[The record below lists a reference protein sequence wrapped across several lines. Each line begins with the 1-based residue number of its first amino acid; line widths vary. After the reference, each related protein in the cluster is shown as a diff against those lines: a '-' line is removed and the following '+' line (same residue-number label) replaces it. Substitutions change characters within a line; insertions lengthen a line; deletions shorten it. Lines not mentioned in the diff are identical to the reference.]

1 MFWNADIIDF
11 CSLSAYVATASPGS
25 SSASEDAVTT
35 YGYLATS
42 GLGIVDADT
51 SFAHSI
57 LVYNAT
63 AGNKEDVNSPIYPD
77 AAHNFT
83 NCGPVDAGSPSAGVY
98 VEALGAHANLTSSPT
113 IQQQCVMH
121 DVWRSQ
127 LLKAMDQAINSSAQ
141 RHHTWPVHGRDLV
154 R

>member
-83 NCGPVDAGSPSAGVY
+83 NCGPLIPTQI
-98 VEALGAHANLTSSPT
+98 LTRYIPVSSST
-113 IQQQCVMH
+113 
-121 DVWRSQ
+121 S
-127 LLKAMDQAINSSAQ
+127 L
-141 RHHTWPVHGRDLV
+141 RDLSRASWCNITLGKSNIGRTV
-154 R
+154 GSRRTRIL